1 MSIGRGLYQPA
12 GSLAGVF
19 YTAQVTGSG
28 SLASARVERRLTA
41 ILAADVAGYS
51 RLMGVDEEGTLARLK
66 AHRRELVDPKIAE
79 HRGRIV
85 KTTGDGLLVEF
96 QSVVDAVRCA
106 VEIQRQMIQRN
117 ADVPPDRRIEYR
129 VGVNV
134 GDIIIDESDIFGDG
148 VNVAARLEALAEPG
162 GICVSRMA
170 RDQVRDK
177 LDLAFAD
184 MGEQQVKNIARPVRA
199 YRVATDA
206 AVRQAA
212 TVAPGRRR
220 QVPRWAIAAGIAG
233 LILGA
238 IGAVA
243 FWRLYP
249 PHPAPTATGAP
260 AKPPRLPDKPSIAVL
275 PFANL
280 SGDPA
285 QDYLADGLTDN
296 LLDALAQNPGL
307 FVIARNATLDY
318 RGKAVAPRAVA
329 KDLGVRYVLE
339 GSVQKSGDRIRVT
352 AQVIDAVND
361 NHVLSQKYDRNL
373 TELFA
378 LEDDL
383 SLQIAGALDV
393 QLRGGTIARALAHGT
408 HNLEAWENLVKASQT
423 YFRFNPGDV
432 GEAQKLAQRAVDL
445 DPNYLA
451 ARQFL
456 AFTYFDQADL
466 GWAQDRIAALNHARQ
481 LNDKVLQLDP
491 ESASPYWLRASLELQ
506 PDLPEY
512 DPEAALTDARK
523 SVELGPNDDPS
534 HWTLGLVFFLLGHF
548 DEAAAEFA
556 TTLRLNPHPYIWESG
571 FHAVTLSATGHY
583 KEAIAE
589 IEGEITAQPKNPFG
603 LSFRGR
609 IEAFAG
615 NYANAARWFERARE
629 ADPVSSQSAFF
640 LAQVYDRLGRVDE
653 AINVLGNGPSQWRSV
668 PAVRFWLGLS
678 YALAGRKEQAAAEF
692 AAFRALA
699 PKWTL
704 SNMQRYWSR
713 YFTPQF
719 AERIASLAREYG
731 MPEN

>member
-1 MSIGRGLYQPA
+1 
-12 GSLAGVF
+12 
-19 YTAQVTGSG
+19 
-28 SLASARVERRLTA
+28 LASDRVERRLTA

-51 RLMGVDEEGTLARLK
+51 RLMGADEEETLARLK
-66 AHRRELVDPKIAE
+66 AHRRELVDSRIGD

-96 QSVVDAVRCA
+96 ASVVDAVRCA
-106 VEIQRQMIQRN
+106 VEIQHEMVKRN
-117 ADVPPDRRIEYR
+117 ADVPPDRRIEFR
-129 VGVNV
+129 IGINL

-148 VNVAARLEALAEPG
+148 VNVAARLEALAKPG
-162 GICVSRMA
+162 GICVSRMV

-177 LDLAFAD
+177 LDLAFED
-184 MGEQQVKNIARPVRA
+184 MGEQQVKNITRPVRA
-199 YRVATDA
+199 YRVVIDATG
-206 AVRQAA
+206 RISA
-212 TVAPGRRR
+212 TAAPGRRR
-220 QVPRWAIAAGIAG
+220 QVPRWAIAACIAG
-233 LILGA
+233 LVLGA
-238 IGAVA
+238 VGAAA
-243 FWRLYP
+243 FWRVYQ
-249 PHPAPTATGAP
+249 PHRAPTAAGPP
-260 AKPPRLPDKPSIAVL
+260 ATPPTLPDKPSIAVL

-339 GSVQKSGDRIRVT
+339 GSVQKSGDHIRVT
-352 AQVIDAVND
+352 AQVIDAVTD
-361 NHVLSQKYDRNL
+361 SHVLSQKYDRNL
-373 TELFA
+373 TDLFA

-393 QLRGGTIARALAHGT
+393 QLRGGTIARSLAHGT
-408 HNLEAWENLVKASQT
+408 RNLEAWESLLKATLT
-423 YFRFNPGDV
+423 YFRFNPADAS
-432 GEAQKLAQRAVDL
+432 EAQKLAQRAVDL

-451 ARQFL
+451 AWQFL

-466 GWAQDRIAALNHARQ
+466 GWAQDRIAALNHARH
-481 LNDKVLQLDP
+481 LDDKVLQLDP
-491 ESASPYWLRASLELQ
+491 EFAGPYWLRARLELL

-512 DPEAALTDARK
+512 DPEAALADARK

-534 HWTLGLVFFLLGHF
+534 HWTLGLVLFVLGHF
-548 DEAAAEFA
+548 DDAAAEFA
-556 TTLRLNPHPYIWESG
+556 TALRLNPHPYIWESG
-571 FHAVTLSATGHY
+571 SHAVALSATGHY

-589 IEGEITAQPKNPFG
+589 IEGAVAAQPKNPFG
-603 LSFRGR
+603 FVFRGR
-609 IEAFAG
+609 IETFAG

-629 ADPVSSQSAFF
+629 IDPASSQSAIF
-640 LAQVYDRLGRVDE
+640 LAQIYDRLGRVDE
-653 AINVLGNGPSQWRSV
+653 AINVLENGPPQWRSV

-678 YALAGRKEQAAAEF
+678 YALAGRKEQAATEF

-704 SNMQRYWSR
+704 SNTQRFWAH
-713 YFTPQF
+713 YFTPRF
-719 AERIASLAREYG
+719 SDRLAALSREYG
-731 MPEN
+731 VPQK

>member
-1 MSIGRGLYQPA
+1 MGDGIASVA
-12 GSLAGVF
+12 GAAG
-19 YTAQVTGSG
+19 
-28 SLASARVERRLTA
+28 LASERVERRLTA

-51 RLMGVDEEGTLARLK
+51 RLMGVDEEGPLAGLK

-96 QSVVDAVRCA
+96 ASVVDAIRCA
-106 VEIQRQMIQRN
+106 VEIQREMAERN
-117 ADVPPDRRIEYR
+117 ADAPVDRRIEYR
-129 VGVNV
+129 IGINV

-162 GICVSRMA
+162 GICVSRMV
-170 RDQVRDK
+170 REQVRDK
-177 LDLAFAD
+177 LALSFAD

-199 YRVATDA
+199 YRVVTDA
-206 AVRQAA
+206 AVRVAA
-212 TVAPGRRR
+212 TAAPGRRR
-220 QVPRWAIAAGIAG
+220 QVPRWVIAAGIAG
-233 LILGA
+233 MVLGA
-238 IGAVA
+238 AGAAA

-249 PHPAPTATGAP
+249 TRPAPTAAGAP
-260 AKPPRLPDKPSIAVL
+260 AAPPALPDKPSIAVL

-318 RGKAVAPRAVA
+318 RGKTVAPRAVA

-339 GSVQKSGDRIRVT
+339 GSVQKSGDHIRVT
-352 AQVIDAVND
+352 AQVIDTVND

-373 TELFA
+373 TDLFA

-383 SLQIAGALDV
+383 SLQIAGALDA
-393 QLRGGTIARALAHGT
+393 QLSGGTTARSFAHGT
-408 HNLEAWENLVKASQT
+408 RNLEAWENLVKATQT
-423 YFRFNPGDV
+423 YFRFNPTDV
-432 GEAQKLAQRAVDL
+432 SEAQKLAQRAVDL
-445 DPNYLA
+445 DPNYTA
-451 ARQFL
+451 AWQVL
-456 AFTYFDQADL
+456 AFIYFDQADQ
-466 GWAQDRIAALNHARQ
+466 GWAQDRIATLGRARQ

-491 ESASPYWLRASLELQ
+491 EFAGPYWLRARLEMQ

-512 DPEAALTDARK
+512 DPEAALADARK
-523 SVELGPNDDPS
+523 SVELAPNDDPS
-534 HWTLGLVFFLLGHF
+534 HWTLGLVLFQLGHF

-556 TTLRLNPHPYIWESG
+556 MTLRLNPHPYIWESG
-571 FHAVTLSATGHY
+571 FHALTLSATGHY

-589 IEGEITAQPKNPFG
+589 IEGEIAAQPKNPFV
-603 LSFRGR
+603 LTFRGR

-629 ADPVSSQSAFF
+629 LDPASSQYAYF

-653 AINVLGNGPSQWRSV
+653 AINLLENGPPQWRSV
-668 PAVRFWLGLS
+668 PTVRFWLGLS

-704 SNMQRYWSR
+704 ATAKRSWARY
-713 YFTPQF
+713 YTPQF
-719 AERIASLAREYG
+719 SDRVIALSREYG
-731 MPEN
+731 IPEK

>member
-1 MSIGRGLYQPA
+1 M
-12 GSLAGVF
+12 
-19 YTAQVTGSG
+19 
-28 SLASARVERRLTA
+28 ASDRVERRLTA

-51 RLMGVDEEGTLARLK
+51 RLMGADEEETLARLK
-66 AHRRELVDPKIAE
+66 AHRREVVDPRIGE

-85 KTTGDGLLVEF
+85 KTTGDGLLAEF
-96 QSVVDAVRCA
+96 ASIVDAVRCA
-106 VEIQRQMIQRN
+106 AEIQREMAERN
-117 ADVPPDRRIEYR
+117 ADVPPDRRIEFR
-129 VGVNV
+129 VGINV

-162 GICVSRMA
+162 GTCVSRMV

-177 LDLAFAD
+177 LDLAFED

-199 YRVATDA
+199 YRVVTDA
-206 AVRQAA
+206 AVRVAA
-212 TVAPGRRR
+212 AAAPGRRR
-220 QVPRWAIAAGIAG
+220 RIRRRVSAAGAAALVLLAI
-233 LILGA
+233 GA
-238 IGAVA
+238 IGATA

-249 PHPAPTATGAP
+249 PQPAPTAAGAP
-260 AKPPRLPDKPSIAVL
+260 AAPPTLPNRPSIAVL

-296 LLDALAQNPGL
+296 LVDALAQNPGL
-307 FVIARNATLDY
+307 LVIARNATLDY
-318 RGKAVAPRAVA
+318 RGKAVAPRAAA

-352 AQVIDAVND
+352 AQLIDTVND
-361 NHVLSQKYDRNL
+361 DHLLSQKYDRNL
-373 TELFA
+373 TNLFA

-393 QLRGGTIARALAHGT
+393 QLRGGTLASSYHGT
-408 HNLEAWENLVKASQT
+408 HNLEAWENLVKASQV
-423 YFRFNPGDV
+423 YFRFNPADV

-445 DPNYLA
+445 DPNYITA
-451 ARQFL
+451 WQVL

-466 GWAQDRIAALNHARQ
+466 GWAQDRITALDRARQ
-481 LNDKVLQLDP
+481 LNDKVLRLDP
-491 ESASPYWLRASLELQ
+491 EFEGPYMLRARLELQ

-512 DPEAALTDARK
+512 DPEAALADARK

-534 HWTLGLVFFLLGHF
+534 HWALGFVLFLLGHF
-548 DEAAAEFA
+548 DEAEAEFA

-571 FHAVTLSATGHY
+571 LHAVALSATGHY
-583 KEAIAE
+583 KKAIAE
-589 IEGEITAQPKNPFG
+589 IEGASAAQPNNPLG

-609 IEAFAG
+609 IEGFAG
-615 NYANAARWFERARE
+615 NYANAAGWFERARE
-629 ADPVSSQSAFF
+629 VDPASSENALF

-653 AINVLGNGPSQWRSV
+653 AINVLENGPPQWRSV

-678 YALAGRKEQAAAEF
+678 YALGGRKEQAAVEF
-692 AAFRALA
+692 AAFRALS

-704 SNMQRYWSR
+704 STTKRFWPR

-719 AERIASLAREYG
+719 ADRVAALSRQYG
-731 MPEN
+731 IPEK

>member
-1 MSIGRGLYQPA
+1 M
-12 GSLAGVF
+12 
-19 YTAQVTGSG
+19 
-28 SLASARVERRLTA
+28 ASDRVERRLTA

-51 RLMGVDEEGTLARLK
+51 RLMGADEEETLARLK
-66 AHRRELVDPKIAE
+66 AHRRELIDPRIGE

-85 KTTGDGLLVEF
+85 KTTGDGLLAEF
-96 QSVVDAVRCA
+96 ASVVDAVRGA
-106 VEIQRQMIQRN
+106 VEIQDEMAKRN
-117 ADVPPDRRIEYR
+117 AEVPLDRRIEFR
-129 VGVNV
+129 VGINV

-162 GICVSRMA
+162 GICVSRMV

-177 LDLAFAD
+177 LALSFED

-199 YRVATDA
+199 YRVVTDA
-206 AVRQAA
+206 AMRLAITA
-212 TVAPGRRR
+212 APGRRR
-220 QVPRWAIAAGIAG
+220 RVLRRVIAAGTAA
-233 LILGA
+233 LVLLA
-238 IGAVA
+238 IGATA
-243 FWRLYP
+243 SWLLYS
-249 PHPAPTATGAP
+249 PHPAPTAADAP
-260 AKPPRLPDKPSIAVL
+260 PAPRALPDKPSIAVL

-296 LLDALAQNPGL
+296 LVDALAENPGL

-339 GSVQKSGDRIRVT
+339 GSVQKSGDHIRVT
-352 AQVIDAVND
+352 AQLIDTVND
-361 NHVLSQKYDRNL
+361 NHLLSQKYDRNL
-373 TELFA
+373 TDLFA

-393 QLRGGTIARALAHGT
+393 QLRGGTLARGSAHDT
-408 HNLEAWENLVKASQT
+408 RNLEAWENLVKATQA
-423 YFRFNPGDV
+423 YFRFNPADV

-445 DPNYLA
+445 DPNYQA
-451 ARQFL
+451 AWQLL

-466 GWAQDRIAALNHARQ
+466 GWAQDRIAALNRARR

-491 ESASPYWLRASLELQ
+491 ESASPYWLRARLEMQ

-512 DPEAALTDARK
+512 DPEAALRDARK
-523 SVELGPNDDPS
+523 SVELAPNDDPS

-556 TTLRLNPHPYIWESG
+556 TTLRLNPLPYIWESG

-589 IEGEITAQPKNPFG
+589 IEGASAAQPKNPFG

-609 IEAFAG
+609 IEGFAG
-615 NYANAARWFERARE
+615 NYASAARWFEWSRE
-629 ADPVSSQSAFF
+629 ADPASSQSAVF
-640 LAQVYDRLGRVDE
+640 LAQIYDRLGRVDE
-653 AINVLGNGPSQWRSV
+653 AINVLENGPPQWRSV

-678 YALAGRKEQAAAEF
+678 YALAGRKEHAAAEF

-704 SNMQRYWSR
+704 SSTRHFWSR

-719 AERIASLAREYG
+719 SDRISALSREYG
-731 MPEN
+731 VPEK